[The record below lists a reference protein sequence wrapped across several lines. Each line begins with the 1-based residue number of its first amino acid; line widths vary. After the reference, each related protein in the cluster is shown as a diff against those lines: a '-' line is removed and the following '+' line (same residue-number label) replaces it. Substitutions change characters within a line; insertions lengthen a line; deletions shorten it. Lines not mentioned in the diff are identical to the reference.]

1 MSVNPKDMEAVF
13 GFFNEIGIIAQL
25 AGNAFEKAMPEG
37 MTLAQ
42 FSVLNHLCRLGDG
55 WTPHRIARAMQVTK
69 GAMTGTLKHLEGKGL
84 VVITPDATD
93 GRAKR
98 VNITDKGRA
107 MRGDC
112 LGAMAPML
120 QELLQD
126 FTPAEI
132 GAVAPVLSAVRAW
145 LDNRR
150 N

>member
-1 MSVNPKDMEAVF
+1 MSASPKDMEALF
-13 GFFNEIGIIAQL
+13 GFFNEIGIISQL
-25 AGNAFEKAMPEG
+25 SGNAFEKALPEG

-84 VVITPDATD
+84 VVVSPDPSD

-98 VNITDKGRA
+98 VTITDQGRA
-107 MRGDC
+107 MRDAC
-112 LGAMAPML
+112 IGAIAPMMQEFL
-120 QELLQD
+120 QKFALTD
-126 FTPAEI
+126 IA
-132 GAVAPVLSAVRAW
+132 GAVPVLAAVRAW
-145 LDNRR
+145 LDERR

>member
-1 MSVNPKDMEAVF
+1 MSANRKDMEAVF
-13 GFFNEIGIIAQL
+13 GFFNEIGILSQL
-25 AGNAFEKAMPEG
+25 SGHAFEKAMPQG

-55 WTPHRIARAMQVTK
+55 WPPQRIARAMQVTK

-98 VNITDKGRA
+98 VNVTDEGRA
-107 MRGDC
+107 MRDACIGS
-112 LGAMAPML
+112 MAPMM
-120 QELLQD
+120 QALLEE
-126 FTPAEI
+126 FTPSTIA
-132 GAVAPVLSAVRAW
+132 GVVPVLAAVRAW
-145 LDNRR
+145 LDERR

>member
-1 MSVNPKDMEAVF
+1 MSANPKDMEALFV
-13 GFFNEIGIIAQL
+13 FFNEIGIISQL
-25 AGNAFEKAMPEG
+25 SGNAFEKAMPDG

-98 VNITDKGRA
+98 VHITDQGRA
-107 MRGDC
+107 MRNACIGS
-112 LGAMAPML
+112 MAPMM
-120 QELLQD
+120 QELLTEFQPSD
-126 FTPAEI
+126 IA
-132 GAVAPVLSAVRAW
+132 GALPVLAAVRAW
-145 LDNRR
+145 LDQRR